1 MVSLWSAEFL
11 LLSAKYCDFGGSV
24 GAKPIW
30 AAIAKEGKNGCAKV
44 TLVTCRFLNSVINIP
59 LATIGHLMAKL
70 RFVVS
75 LTTNDNDYQME
86 QAAAAQAAA
95 NRLNLELEILYAEND
110 AILQSQQLLKIIQ
123 SNSGSHP
130 DGIIF
135 EPVGGT
141 ALPQVA
147 RAAAAAGIGWV
158 VLNREVDYLS
168 DLRRAFKVPIFTISS
183 DHEEIGRLQGKQLA
197 ALLPKGGSVLLIQ
210 GPSESL
216 AAKQRTTGMYET
228 KPIGVQVKLMKGNW
242 TEASAYKAVSSWLKL
257 STSQQTPIDVVA
269 AQNDAMALGA
279 RKAFQELG
287 DSAAR
292 ARFLAAPY
300 LGIDGVPKT
309 GQAWVRRGLLHAT
322 IIVPANTGEA
332 IDMLAHS
339 VQTGTLPPEKTLT
352 LPGSLPIVEE
362 LARKPVEKAQ
372 ASGA

>member
-1 MVSLWSAEFL
+1 MQ
-11 LLSAKYCDFGGSV
+11 
-24 GAKPIW
+24 
-30 AAIAKEGKNGCAKV
+30 
-44 TLVTCRFLNSVINIP
+44 
-59 LATIGHLMAKL
+59 KL
-70 RFVVS
+70 RFVAS

-86 QAAAAQAAA
+86 QAAAAQEAAK
-95 NRLNLELEILYAEND
+95 RLNVELEILYAEND

-147 RAAAAAGIGWV
+147 KAAAAAGIGWV
-158 VLNREVDYLS
+158 ILNREVDYLS
-168 DLRRAFKVPIFTISS
+168 ELRRAYKVPVFAVTS

-197 ALLPKGGSVLLIQ
+197 ALLPNGGSVLLIQ

-242 TEASAYKAVSSWLKL
+242 TEASAYKAVSAWLKL
-257 STSQQTPIDVVA
+257 STSQQTPIDVIA

-287 DSAAR
+287 DSVAR
-292 ARFLAAPY
+292 DRFLAAPY
-300 LGIDGVPKT
+300 LGIDGVSKT
-309 GQAWVRRGLLHAT
+309 GQSWLRRGLLNAT
-322 IIVPANTGEA
+322 IVVPANTDQA
-332 IDMLAHS
+332 LDMLVHA
-339 VQTGTLPPEKTLT
+339 VQSGTIPPEKTLT
-352 LPGSLPIVEE
+352 VPRSMPIVEE
-362 LARKPVEKAQ
+362 LARKPVQNAH
-372 ASGA
+372 GARA